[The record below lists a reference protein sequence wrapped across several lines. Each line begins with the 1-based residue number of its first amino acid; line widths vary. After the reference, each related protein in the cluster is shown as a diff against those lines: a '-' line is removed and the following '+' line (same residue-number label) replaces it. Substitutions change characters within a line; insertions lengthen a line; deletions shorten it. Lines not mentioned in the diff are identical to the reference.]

1 MVAILAKVMPHKNTM
16 KILVVE
22 DEPKVAAFIQ
32 QGLEEENYEVTV
44 IYDGHFGLKLAT
56 ENNYDLMILDLMIP
70 YMNGLDLCKQIRAKG
85 ITKPI
90 LILSALGSTDD
101 KVIGLDAGA
110 DDYLVKPFEFKELL
124 ARIRALTKRISLHD
138 SDDPILTIA
147 DLQMDI
153 DAKTVTRDGKN
164 IDLTAKEF
172 LLLEYFLLNKG
183 RVISRA
189 EIAEKVWGI
198 NFDTGTNV
206 IDVYVNFLR
215 KKIDKEHKT
224 KLIHT
229 IIGMGYTMRIEQ
241 H

>member
-1 MVAILAKVMPHKNTM
+1 M

-32 QGLEEENYEVTV
+32 QGLEEENYDVTV

-70 YMNGLDLCKQIRAKG
+70 YMNGLDLCKQIREKG

-124 ARIRALTKRISLHD
+124 ARIRALTKRISKLDHD
-138 SDDPILTIA
+138 EQILAID
-147 DLQMDI
+147 DLQMDV
-153 DAKTVTRDGKN
+153 DAKTVSRDGKN

-183 RVISRA
+183 RVISRS